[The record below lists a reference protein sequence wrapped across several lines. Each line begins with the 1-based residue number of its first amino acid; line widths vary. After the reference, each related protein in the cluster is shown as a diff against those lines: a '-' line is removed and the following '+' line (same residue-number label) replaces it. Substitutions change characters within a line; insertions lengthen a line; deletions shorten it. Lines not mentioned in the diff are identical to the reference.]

1 MSKVEIPVMK
11 KRVGLGRGLG
21 ALLQDSD
28 EVNNIQP
35 RVPVLPME
43 RPSRMEQIS
52 SMNEIALD
60 LIETNPY
67 QPRTHFDE
75 EALNELADSIKV
87 QGIIQPITVRQI
99 GQNKFQLISGE
110 RRLQAS
116 DRDRDR
122 QQQQPPNRDR
132 DRERQRSQ
140 DHQSSHR
147 GSSNSANGNNNVN
160 SSMNSSNRGI
170 SDRSADR
177 NDRGTD
183 RLSYTRAIDLEME
196 NLLRHM
202 YADMDVKE
210 TIPLDKLAVANPDLF
225 AQMRKAAE
233 ATVKGTG
240 YVQNRDNNESVMV
253 DITPKTRRQ
262 TLRSATGL
270 GAGVYSTDATATGTD
285 SDKAKISLD
294 QGGPL
299 VNAFLAEAP
308 VVLDIG
314 RAEALLKQLLE
325 TEIRASTLSDA
336 ETLFNGTATMF
347 CIYFCLN
354 LDLISSIL

>member
-1 MSKVEIPVMK
+1 
-11 KRVGLGRGLG
+11 
-21 ALLQDSD
+21 
-28 EVNNIQP
+28 
-35 RVPVLPME
+35 
-43 RPSRMEQIS
+43 
-52 SMNEIALD
+52 
-60 LIETNPY
+60 
-67 QPRTHFDE
+67 
-75 EALNELADSIKV
+75 
-87 QGIIQPITVRQI
+87 
-99 GQNKFQLISGE
+99 
-110 RRLQAS
+110 
-116 DRDRDR
+116 
-122 QQQQPPNRDR
+122 
-132 DRERQRSQ
+132 
-140 DHQSSHR
+140 
-147 GSSNSANGNNNVN
+147 
-160 SSMNSSNRGI
+160 MNSSNRGI

-183 RLSYTRAIDLEME
+183 RLSYTRAIDIEME

-270 GAGVYSTDATATGTD
+270 GAGIYSTDATATGTD

-347 CIYFCLN
+347 CIYFCSN

>member
-1 MSKVEIPVMK
+1 
-11 KRVGLGRGLG
+11 
-21 ALLQDSD
+21 
-28 EVNNIQP
+28 
-35 RVPVLPME
+35 
-43 RPSRMEQIS
+43 
-52 SMNEIALD
+52 
-60 LIETNPY
+60 
-67 QPRTHFDE
+67 
-75 EALNELADSIKV
+75 
-87 QGIIQPITVRQI
+87 
-99 GQNKFQLISGE
+99 
-110 RRLQAS
+110 
-116 DRDRDR
+116 
-122 QQQQPPNRDR
+122 
-132 DRERQRSQ
+132 
-140 DHQSSHR
+140 
-147 GSSNSANGNNNVN
+147 
-160 SSMNSSNRGI
+160 MNSSNRGI

-177 NDRGTD
+177 NDRGAD
-183 RLSYTRAIDLEME
+183 RQSYNRAIDLEME

-253 DITPKTRRQ
+253 DTTPKTRRQ

-270 GAGVYSTDATATGTD
+270 GPGIYSSDTTGTGTD
-285 SDKAKISLD
+285 SDKTKKPLD
-294 QGGPL
+294 QSGPL

-336 ETLFNGTATMF
+336 ETLFNGNATMF
-347 CIYFCLN
+347 SIHICPII
-354 LDLISSIL
+354 DLMSSILQFTSRKFILPFLFTRPFSIKFWMRNFEWV